1 MNLEDVLDPE
11 HGKREVKT
19 KQKLY
24 LMKNEVGLYKIG
36 ISTNPERRCREVS
49 NSSGIPTNL
58 VSVWETEPEA
68 LVVEQKLH
76 KHFQENRK
84 MGEWFSFISCPKG
97 EIERLYDGGKFS
109 TLFPIK
115 VSSQEITRDKKTT
128 TFTIKAINA
137 LEQIHAT
144 VDVTSDCCDGYWSLI
159 ATCLREGVSL
169 KWLKKYGFIVNGRF
183 ESKIDLLL
191 HNLK

>member
-1 MNLEDVLDPE
+1 MTDPE
-11 HGKREVKT
+11 RGKREPKT

-36 ISTNPERRCREVS
+36 ISTRPERRCREVS

-97 EIERLYDGGKFS
+97 EIEMLYDGGKFS
-109 TLFPIK
+109 TLFPTK
-115 VSSQEITRDKKTT
+115 VSSQEITIGNKDKNTT
-128 TFTIKAINA
+128 TFTIEAINA
-137 LEQIHAT
+137 LEQIYAT
-144 VDVTSDCCDGYWSLI
+144 VDVTSDYCDSYWLLI
-159 ATCLREGVSL
+159 ATCLREGVPL
-169 KWLKKYGFIVNGRF
+169 KWLKKYGFIINGRF